1 MQDKINRKLQRH
13 HLILYL
19 NVFDAK
25 SGNLLG
31 HLVDIND
38 EGIMLMSNKPI
49 EVGKVFHLKL
59 TLPTEDD
66 SNSEELIFDAKS
78 LWCKLGPNNEIFDTG
93 FQLEGA
99 SAMVRATIREL
110 IREMGFDN

>member
-1 MQDKINRKLQRH
+1 MQKKTKRTLQRR

-19 NVFDAK
+19 HVFDADT
-25 SGNLLG
+25 GNLLG

-38 EGIMLMSNKPI
+38 EGIMLMSNKPT

-66 SNSEELIFDAKS
+66 SDSQELFFNAKS

-110 IREMGFDN
+110 IRDMGFDN